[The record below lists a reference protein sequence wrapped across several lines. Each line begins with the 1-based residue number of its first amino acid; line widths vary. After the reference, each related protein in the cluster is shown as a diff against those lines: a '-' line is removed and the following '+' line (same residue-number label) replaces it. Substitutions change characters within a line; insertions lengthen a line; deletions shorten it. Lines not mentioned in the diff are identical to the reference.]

1 MPVYDENTGEAA
13 TYTSSEKL
21 TSDYKEGLYNFGD
34 QKRVNVFRP
43 SGGTRKMM
51 NIPVE
56 SISQALEE
64 GYLLESDME
73 KTGREWVASEEGQ
86 SLSTQA
92 GVFGEELFDSLLFGA
107 PAIAHKYTDN
117 PLEAYKRKLIAEE
130 HGLASGVGFGL
141 GTALN
146 LFATGGV
153 GAGVKAV
160 GAKAS
165 AKVAEKIMTKR
176 IIART
181 AGNISQ
187 EAAEKG
193 AQSIIKR
200 IGKTVGG
207 TAVLGAAEMTPAAM
221 TEAYFGN
228 TERAAELLGMGAVLG
243 GGIGATFGA
252 GSIAAKSTA
261 DAARK
266 GISTVKESG
275 IVQDAFVKAQA
286 SLSGVPEDVIRY
298 ASKHPDAVRN
308 AVPANKMSA
317 TINEARETE
326 IDFYNL
332 DKQNAADA
340 DELLKSNEKLFTK
353 EMSDRANAPSE
364 VFADRIE
371 TDIAHTQEYMGI
383 VSEQADD
390 MLEAAIPDAII
401 PKKSLTTSI
410 HMQISRLRKLPGEAD
425 EAVAN
430 RLAKSVDRINKVY
443 DGKTHLTGKEA
454 RDALRSLRTDI
465 KFGQGVG
472 EFDATWDKAMKKV
485 TGSFSKRLKKTK
497 GAEGY
502 VKAMDDIAPK
512 AKALKIFAKEMKSRT
527 ARLNM
532 ARIMS
537 KPNLSAGEKAK
548 LEAFEQFLGEL
559 DNASP
564 GIRGQYEELA
574 VGQRQANIYMEDV
587 KKLRNSMSKDKR
599 RQFDEKYFEKEHRA
613 KLDAEETFLQREASM
628 KEIKPAMGGLTGDHF
643 TAKKL
648 GKLFREEGD
657 EIHDEAVRSFF
668 FRNNIDY
675 DQAKA
680 SYMADQLTK
689 ARPAGSKYVN
699 TFGTLG
705 FLGGGGVLG
714 AAVGAVVGAGV
725 DRYGGAA
732 IREMTTGKMATWLR
746 AEDYMSKIATKMDLI
761 PKVLKKG
768 TSERAQE
775 NMLRTGIK
783 IYRDVIKEVPAADR
797 KRYGIT
803 DDKPTA
809 ENIESR
815 KYQVNL
821 WKAMTYRFD
830 QYEQNPSKLISE
842 IEEKTEVVSGDEA
855 LQSAMAQTIIKAT
868 AYLQDE
874 IPKDPTVDDIFTA
887 TEDRWEPNDY
897 DVDVFTQKVIAVQD
911 PIVIV
916 EALLSDNLTRN
927 MTDAVAVSSP
937 NILEMVQGK
946 MAEAIAESPEDFD
959 YTRRLSASYIMN
971 VPLERTA
978 TPESYLYY
986 QNIFKGQQEAEQQQA
1001 QQQAPAPAA
1010 GDFKPRLKTKP
1021 NDGLS
1026 KASRLANNIYS

>member
-1 MPVYDENTGEAA
+1 MPVYDKNTGEAA

-21 TSDYKEGLYNFGD
+21 TSDYKEGLYDFGD
-34 QKRVNVFRP
+34 QERVNVFRP
-43 SGGTRKMM
+43 SGGQRKMM
-51 NIPVE
+51 NIPVT

-92 GVFGEELFDSLLFGA
+92 GVLGEEFFDSLLMGA

-130 HGLASGVGFGL
+130 HGLASGVGFGV

-160 GAKAS
+160 GSKAAAKA
-165 AKVAEKIMTKR
+165 AEKIMTKR
-176 IIART
+176 IITRA

-193 AQSIIKR
+193 AQSLIKR
-200 IGKTVGG
+200 ITKTVGG
-207 TAVLGAAEMTPAAM
+207 TAVLGAAEMAPAAM

-243 GGIGATFGA
+243 GGIGSAFGV
-252 GSIAAKSTA
+252 GSIAAKTTA

-266 GISTVKESG
+266 GIGTIKESG
-275 IVQDAFVKAQA
+275 LVQDAFVKAQS

-308 AVPANKMSA
+308 AVPANKMA
-317 TINEARETE
+317 ADINEKWDVEK
-326 IDFYNL
+326 DFYNL

-340 DELLKSNEKLFTK
+340 DELLKSKEKLFTQ
-353 EMSDRANAPSE
+353 EMNQQANAPSE
-364 VFADRIE
+364 ILADRIE
-371 TDIAHTQEYMGI
+371 QDIAHTQEYMGI

-390 MLEAAIPDAII
+390 MLIAAIPDPVI

-430 RLAKSVDRINKVY
+430 RLAKSLERIERVY
-443 DGKTHLTGKEA
+443 GETHLTGKQA
-454 RDALRSLRTDI
+454 RDAIRSLRTDI
-465 KFGQGVG
+465 SFGRGVG
-472 EFDATWDKAMKKV
+472 EFDATWDKAMKKI

-502 VKAMDDIAPK
+502 RKAMDDIAPK
-512 AKALKIFAKEMKSRT
+512 AKALKIFAKEMKGRT

-532 ARIMS
+532 AKIMS
-537 KPNLSAGEKAK
+537 KPNLSAGEKVK

-559 DNASP
+559 ENASP
-564 GIRGQYEELA
+564 GIRKQYEEL
-574 VGQRQANIYMEDV
+574 VGGQRKANVYMDDV
-587 KKLRNSMSKDKR
+587 KKLKNSLSKDKR

-628 KEIKPAMGGLTGDHF
+628 KEMKPAMGGLQGDHF

-657 EIHDEAVRSFF
+657 EMHDEAVKSFF
-668 FRNNIDY
+668 FRNGIDY

-874 IPKDPTVDDIFTA
+874 IPKDPTVDDVFTA
-887 TEDRWEPNDY
+887 TEDKWEPNDY
-897 DVDVFTQKVIAVQD
+897 DVDVFTQKVMAVQD
-911 PIVIV
+911 PIIIV

-927 MTDAVAVSSP
+927 MTDAVAVASP
-937 NILEMVQGK
+937 HILEMVQGK
-946 MAEAIAESPEDFD
+946 MAEAMAESPEDFD
-959 YTRRLSASYIMN
+959 YSRRLSASYIMN
-971 VPLERTA
+971 IPLERTA
-978 TPESYLYY
+978 TPESYFYY
-986 QNIFKGQQEAEQQQA
+986 QSIFKKEQEQAQQQQA
-1001 QQQAPAPAA
+1001 QAPAA
-1010 GDFKPRLKTKP
+1010 GDFKPDLKLKP
-1021 NDGLS
+1021 NEGLS
-1026 KASRLANNIYS
+1026 KSSRLSNSIYS